1 MRLDK
6 YLAVASVDTRKNIR
20 DFIKAGLVKV
30 NGQVITEPAMIID
43 EKLDV
48 IKFKDEII
56 EGIDRVYYMF
66 HKPAGCITARSDKK
80 SKTVLD
86 YFQDINTKGLFHVG
100 RLDKDTEGLLLL
112 TNDGDFEHKIMYP
125 DKHVEKTYFF
135 CALGTLDDNKIR
147 NLEEGLFIGTGE
159 AITKPAHVDVIFQG
173 NYKEVS
179 QELNLDNFYSVN
191 SKSFNQPVVTGY
203 LTITEGRKHQVK
215 RMLKAV
221 GCFVIYLKRTSIGGL
236 ALDENL
242 EKGSYRRLKKEEI
255 NIIFED
261 I

>member
-6 YLAVASVDTRKNIR
+6 FLAVASVDTRKNIR

-30 NGQVITEPAMIID
+30 NGQVVTEPALIID
-43 EKLDV
+43 ENIDIV
-48 IKFKDEII
+48 KFKDEVIKDL
-56 EGIDRVYYMF
+56 DRVYYMF
-66 HKPAGCITARSDKK
+66 HKPAGCITARSDKEN
-80 SKTVLD
+80 KTVLD

-112 TNDGDFEHKIMYP
+112 TNDGDFEHRIMYP

-135 CALGTLDDNKIR
+135 CALGALDDKKIKSLR
-147 NLEEGLFIGTGE
+147 EGVSIGSGE
-159 AITKPAHVDVIFQG
+159 ALTKPAQVEVAFKG
-173 NYKEVS
+173 NYKEIS
-179 QELNLDNFYSVN
+179 EELNLEKFYSVN
-191 SKSFNQPVVTGY
+191 SKTFNQPVVAGY

-236 ALDENL
+236 VLDENL
-242 EKGSYRRLKKEEI
+242 EKGSYRRLKEEEI
-255 NIIFED
+255 NIIFENV
-261 I
+261 